1 MKYWSLSRRLF
12 LLFAA
17 LLPALASA
25 REGAWNSA
33 QDNARWRTECGS
45 CHVAFA
51 PSMLS
56 ASEWLEIMSRLGQHF
71 GTDASLDTQAQQ
83 EISDYLKNSG
93 ASSGIFDRRE
103 ALPRITS
110 SDRFLDRHRG
120 AIRLWKKGQIKSLTD
135 CASCHKEAAQ
145 TGMKD

>member
-1 MKYWSLSRRLF
+1 MCCWSLSRQLF

-17 LLPALASA
+17 LLSPLAGARDSA
-25 REGAWNSA
+25 WKSA

-45 CHVAFA
+45 CHIAFA

-71 GTDASLDTQAQQ
+71 GTDASLDAQAQQ
-83 EISDYLKNSG
+83 EISDYLKSSG
-93 ASSGIFDRRE
+93 AGNRIFDRRE

-110 SDRFLDRHRG
+110 SDRFLDKHRS

-135 CASCHKEAAQ
+135 CASCHRESAQ
-145 TGMKD
+145 TGMTD